1 MTAIL
6 TAHPAQLDIAI
17 ISTGGTFGMQASERG
32 LTPAPVA
39 DRIDELL
46 QSSEIPL
53 AAYSITEL
61 EPQIDSANATPASW
75 QQIVEAIT
83 SRYDY
88 FDGFV
93 VVHGTDTM
101 AYSAAAVSYAF
112 AGRDKPIV
120 FTGAQRPLSVP
131 NSDGPGNLLGAI
143 EHLVRTRS
151 PSVEIYFGGVAL
163 SGTRAIKYSTSA
175 DRAYIAA
182 PRPDDRRRCDS
193 PDRTS
198 ETTRRDAGFGSFDDI
213 EIPVIRMYP
222 GISARTVSA
231 ILSDD
236 VPGAVLQCYGYGN
249 MPTHTPGL
257 LDALARA
264 TTRGQVLIAVT
275 QSLEGEVTLGAS
287 EVSTSLADVGVVDG
301 GDMTT
306 EAALTKLHYLFGCGL
321 PTSRVRELAGIDL
334 VGELARSHHS
344 AQTTSQPTDS

>member
-32 LTPAPVA
+32 LAPAPVA

-46 QSSEIPL
+46 QSSEIPG

-83 SRYDY
+83 SRYDHV
-88 FDGFV
+88 DGFV

-112 AGRDKPIV
+112 AGRHKPIV

-182 PRPDDRRRCDS
+182 PRPDDSR
-193 PDRTS
+193 DRTS
-198 ETTRRDAGFGSFDDI
+198 EATRRDVGFGFFDDI

-231 ILSDD
+231 ILGDD

-249 MPTHTPGL
+249 LPTHTPGL

-275 QSLEGEVTLGAS
+275 QSLEGEITLGAS

-321 PTSRVRELAGIDL
+321 PTGRVRELAGIDL
-334 VGELARSHHS
+334 VGELARSQHPT
-344 AQTTSQPTDS
+344 QTTTSQPTDS